1 MDINILKNLVFILK
15 KYLSTYLMSSEN
27 LTMDIDTPG
36 LIKDLQKLI
45 KIPSVSARKQNLE
58 ECAKEIV
65 QMMKE
70 IGINSELIY
79 LDNDD
84 KKKSIPPLVYG
95 EVKSKSNP
103 NGKTVL
109 FYNHYDVQPE
119 EPIDL
124 WKYDPFEGKVDGNLI
139 YGRGASDDK
148 GELITR
154 LKAVEYFIKNYG
166 DVPSNIKFV
175 VEGEEEIGSNNISKY
190 LEAYNSKFNTDLVI
204 WEFGYVDQEQKPII
218 SLGMKGLL
226 YVELT
231 AQGASRD
238 VHSSLAVLIEN
249 PAWRIVQALSTL
261 MDRRGRILI
270 KDWYKEIKELS
281 DEENAVV
288 ESEPFDEKSFK
299 KEYGINR
306 FINDLK
312 GKSVKK
318 ALICEPTC
326 NISGLNSGY
335 SGQGAKTITPS
346 KAMVKIDFR
355 LVPNMDPLVQ
365 FKRLENHLKD
375 NGFEDIK
382 VTKIHGEAAGRTE
395 LSNQYVKVIQKSA
408 NEVFGDSIISISS
421 AGTGPMYDF
430 IEILK
435 APCISIGGTY
445 VFSKIHSPNEFARID
460 LLEKTTKCMIRIIE
474 NLAKSV
480 L

>member
-1 MDINILKNLVFILK
+1 
-15 KYLSTYLMSSEN
+15 MSSNN
-27 LTMDIDTPG
+27 LTIDIDTQG
-36 LIKDLQKLI
+36 LITDLQKLI

-65 QMMKE
+65 EMMKG
-70 IGINSELIY
+70 IGIEAELLYLLESDQKNSS
-79 LDNDD
+79 
-84 KKKSIPPLVYG
+84 SIPPPLVYG

-103 NGKTVL
+103 NGKTLL

-124 WKYDPFEGKVDGNLI
+124 WDYEPFEGTVDGNLI

-148 GELITR
+148 GELVTR
-154 LKAVEYFIKNYG
+154 LKAIEYFLKNLG
-166 DVPSNIKFV
+166 DVPINIKFI

-190 LEAYNSKFNTDLVI
+190 LKKYNEKFKADIVI

-231 AQGASRD
+231 AQGPSRD

-249 PAWRIVQALSTL
+249 PAWRIIKALST
-261 MDRRGRILI
+261 MVDDKGKILI
-270 KDWYKEIKELS
+270 KDWYKEVKELS
-281 DEENAVV
+281 KEENIVV
-288 ESEPFDEKSFK
+288 DNEPFDENSFK
-299 KEYGINR
+299 KEYGISK
-306 FINDLK
+306 FINNLK
-312 GKSVKK
+312 GKGIKK

-335 SGQGAKTITPS
+335 SGPGAKTITPS

-355 LVPNMDPLVQ
+355 LVPNMDPMVQ
-365 FKRLENHLKD
+365 FNRLQNHLKE
-375 NGFEDIK
+375 NGFDDIK

-395 LSNQYVKVIQKSA
+395 LNNRYVKVIQNSA
-408 NEVFGDSIISISS
+408 NEIFGDSIISISS
-421 AGTGPMYDF
+421 AGTGPMFDF
-430 IEILK
+430 IDLLK

-445 VFSKIHSPNEFARID
+445 IFSRIHSPNEYARID
-460 LLEKTTKCMIRIIE
+460 LLEKTTKCMIRIID
-474 NLAKSV
+474 NISKDPLSSI
-480 L
+480 